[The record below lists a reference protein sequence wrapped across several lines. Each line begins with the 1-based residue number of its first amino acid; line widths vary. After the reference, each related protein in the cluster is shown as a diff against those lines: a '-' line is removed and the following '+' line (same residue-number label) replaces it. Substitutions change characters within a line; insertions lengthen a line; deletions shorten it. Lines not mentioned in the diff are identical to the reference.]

1 MIVKK
6 RLTLSTNIH
15 TYNLLLSTH
24 VHIGANYIAI
34 IMKVICDSTT

>member
-1 MIVKK
+1 
-6 RLTLSTNIH
+6 
-15 TYNLLLSTH
+15 LSTH